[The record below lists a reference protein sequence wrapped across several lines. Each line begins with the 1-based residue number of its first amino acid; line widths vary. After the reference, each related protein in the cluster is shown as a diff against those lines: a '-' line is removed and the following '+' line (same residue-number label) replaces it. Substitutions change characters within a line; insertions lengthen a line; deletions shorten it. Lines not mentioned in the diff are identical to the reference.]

1 MSQIKAKMPQNHFTI
16 IIRYI
21 YCSFRNILRGFYLF
35 LKMFSPTFILF
46 YSMQIVFRI
55 STFFLFLYEKL
66 PSELYICINII
77 KCDFN
82 CFFLQVLLVIVFEQ
96 RIIRLFVS
104 HAQFYKSPN
113 HSFGN
118 WFLPLI
124 SFLLLFFYE
133 ETYVRL
139 IMATFYNLCL
149 KDFFFFS
156 FS

>member
-1 MSQIKAKMPQNHFTI
+1 MPQNHFTI

-21 YCSFRNILRGFYLF
+21 YCTFRIILWGLYFF

-55 STFFLFLYEKL
+55 STFLHFLYDKF
-66 PSELYICINII
+66 PSILHLYWYNLAISIV
-77 KCDFN
+77 
-82 CFFLQVLLVIVFEQ
+82 FFLQVLLVIVFEQ

-104 HAQFYKSPN
+104 HAQFYKSIITFTKVQTIVLAIDFY
-113 HSFGN
+113 HSFH
-118 WFLPLI
+118 F
-124 SFLLLFFYE
+124 SFCFSMKKHN
-133 ETYVRL
+133 VRL

-156 FS
+156 LS